1 MTTQPTSVSVEG
13 LELVTP
19 DGRTLVKGADFS
31 LASGELV
38 LLVGPS
44 GSGKSTLINVL
55 SGLLGDDGS
64 NWRVAGSLR
73 ENDRH
78 YDLSREVCDIGGLV
92 IQGNA
97 LFDDLTAAQNLG
109 IAIDHGGAPNDDL
122 SRRLADLLQDILPD
136 HNVAS
141 LSGGQRQ
148 RIAIARTLLAQRP
161 LLLLD
166 EPNSSLDRYAAR
178 KLGELIKNLCR
189 EMGRP
194 ALIVAHHFDDLLPLA
209 DRILV
214 LDPVK
219 ARLQELPPN
228 RQKVEAA
235 LLAIG
240 RASDGEE
247 LSAGASPPPLSGER
261 HGPPWLDHMRKR
273 SVSRWFLNY
282 MREYFWILCGSPL
295 TLLYVLSGALIVG
308 FVTMWFGFNY
318 DLLGDYMRSFVHDE
332 ALMGIGFIEA
342 TIVVPLICCILMVAR
357 NNAIITAD
365 IGNRV
370 YSSQF
375 RAMRNLH
382 IPGQT
387 YLVSAVL
394 VNVVIGAILLIALS
408 VGIASWSSYLTWK
421 FLFPDQPFELWQEH
435 FFRIFVQRPD
445 ILLRNIG
452 WVLLKTLLST
462 VMATLFAVQAGLGQK
477 RSVIEINYAIARSI
491 VFGVSITLLVH
502 ASIAILQF

>member
-1 MTTQPTSVSVEG
+1 MNAEPIFVTVNG
-13 LELVTP
+13 MKLVTP
-19 DGRTLVKGADFS
+19 DGRTLLEDASFS
-31 LASGELV
+31 LAPGELV

-64 NWRVAGSLR
+64 AWQVAGQLR
-73 ENDRH
+73 ENDRL
-78 YDLSREVCDIGGLV
+78 YDLSTEICDIGGLV

-109 IAIDHGGAPNDDL
+109 IAIDHGGAPDTNL
-122 SRRLADLLQDILPD
+122 SARLANLLQDIRPD

-148 RIAIARTLLAQRP
+148 RVAIARTLLAQRP

-178 KLGELIKNLCR
+178 QLGALVKNLCR
-189 EMGRP
+189 DMGKP

-209 DRILV
+209 DRVLV

-219 ARLQELPPN
+219 ARLLELPPD

-240 RASDGEE
+240 KASDSRQVA
-247 LSAGASPPPLSGER
+247 LDSPPTPDDREAS
-261 HGPPWLDHMRKR
+261 PWLDHMQQRG
-273 SVSRWFLNY
+273 VGRWFVNY

-295 TLLYVLSGALIVG
+295 TVLYVLCGALIVG

-387 YLVSAVL
+387 YLVTAIL
-394 VNVVIGAILLIALS
+394 LNVVIGALLLIILS
-408 VGIASWSSYLTWK
+408 IGVASWSSYLTWK

-435 FFRIFVQRPD
+435 FFRIFVQRPE

-462 VMATLFAVQAGLGQK
+462 VLATLFAIQAGLGQK

-491 VFGVSITLLVH
+491 VFGVSITLLIQ